1 MKDLPVKQHIHVVDE
16 QVVSTSIGEQ
26 REPSHTNYKISV
38 TDSRLFDK
46 IILFIH
52 TVHVHVFNWL

>member
-1 MKDLPVKQHIHVVDE
+1 MLYIHVVDE

-38 TDSRLFDK
+38 TDSVCLIK
-46 IILFIH
+46 
-52 TVHVHVFNWL
+52 